1 MDMAPPDIPDLVKK
15 KNQFR
20 LREGKLILWNT
31 VAILYNLYK
40 HSMSFSMFQ
49 QRSNTGVCGELA

>member
-1 MDMAPPDIPDLVKK
+1 MAVAPPDTPDLVK

-20 LREGKLILWNT
+20 LRVGKLILWNT

-40 HSMSFSMFQ
+40 HLTSFPMFQ
-49 QRSNTGVCGELA
+49 QRFNTGVCGELT